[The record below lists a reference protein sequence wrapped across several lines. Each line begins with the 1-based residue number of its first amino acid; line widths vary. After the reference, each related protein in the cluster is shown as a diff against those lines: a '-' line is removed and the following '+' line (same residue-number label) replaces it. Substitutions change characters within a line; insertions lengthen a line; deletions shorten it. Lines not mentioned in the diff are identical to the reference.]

1 MADYL
6 RRTINALSH
15 VQTVYLG
22 IIIII
27 NPPSIV
33 NQEKQ
38 RCRVFVSRRP

>member
-6 RRTINALSH
+6 RRTINASSH

-22 IIIII
+22 GIII

>member
-15 VQTVYLG
+15 VQTVQAG
-22 IIIII
+22 III

-38 RCRVFVSRRP
+38 LCRVFVSRRP